1 MRVEGPDGPDARGT
15 GGMVRTS
22 VHGRSLMAATAFAV
36 AIGAAS
42 VAGCSD
48 EAGSGVASGPD
59 QPVPSPLVRL
69 EENSEDIIDQV
80 PKARWTRIGGDVVVM
95 RRAWRRYAEAAR
107 SVDTDLARRLDRA
120 LDRLEP
126 AAANQDPS
134 ATTQAAND
142 VSAPVVELFARYA
155 SGHPVQVGRL
165 DVIGR
170 QIVIEAAR
178 GEVPAARGQIAAAR
192 AQWRAVK
199 ASVIG
204 HGGCVVA
211 KRTDATFARLQE
223 AAAVGDAATITKAA
237 NALLELVD
245 GMERTYRRG

>member
-1 MRVEGPDGPDARGT
+1 MGRTRRARW
-15 GGMVRTS
+15 GMVRTS

-48 EAGSGVASGPD
+48 EGGSGVASVSD
-59 QPVPSPLVRL
+59 RPVPRPLVRL
-69 EENSEDIIDQV
+69 EASSEDIIDQV
-80 PKARWTRIGGDVVVM
+80 PKARWTRISGDVVVM

-107 SVDTDLARRLDRA
+107 SLDAGLARRLDRA

-126 AAANQDPS
+126 AATAQSPG
-134 ATTQAAND
+134 ATVQAAND

-178 GEVPAARGQIAAAR
+178 GDFPAARRQIAAAR
-192 AQWRAVK
+192 AQWRSVK
-199 ASVIG
+199 TSVID
-204 HGGCVVA
+204 HGGRAVA
-211 KRTDATFARLQE
+211 KRTDATFALLQE
-223 AAAVGDAATITKAA
+223 AAVAGDAAAATKAA

-245 GMERTYRRG
+245 GMERTYRRS